1 MTSAATRTRRASVV
15 LALAT
20 LPALA
25 VSPATQPARA
35 DCGLGPPFTLDLGKD
50 PRLLPTVPATENLDL
65 CEVDSGREYD
75 YTAKGY
81 FKIKGKTVAR
91 LPTITGHANAD
102 RQRLKLTIGRAT
114 RHTIRAAAKTR
125 GARRVTLTLVYRLT
139 QTTEPVTWTG
149 RPYGDDSYLTI
160 PRN

>member
-1 MTSAATRTRRASVV
+1 MTTTAAKTGRASVV
-15 LALAT
+15 LTLAT
-20 LPALA
+20 LFAFA
-25 VSPATQPARA
+25 VSPVTQPAQA
-35 DCGLGPPFTLDLGKD
+35 DCGLGAPFTLDFGKD
-50 PRLLPTVPATENLDL
+50 PRLLPTVRATEKLDL

-91 LPTITGHANAD
+91 LPTVTGHANAD
-102 RQRLKLTIGRAT
+102 RERLTLTICRTT
-114 RHTIRAAAKTR
+114 RHTIRAAAKKR

-139 QTTEPVTWTG
+139 KTTGPGTWTG
-149 RPYGDDSYLTI
+149 RTYGDDSYLTI